1 MQNKNNNN
9 KLKKVKK
16 VKKTK
21 KHIQKGDKF
30 SKNCNL
36 CCDSFRTCGPFGSEN
51 RAEEKDIEQEPED
64 HEDHQQEYLEDDDW
78 AGSDREGKI

>member
-16 VKKTK
+16 VKKNK

-30 SKNCNL
+30 SKNCKQNTHI
-36 CCDSFRTCGPFGSEN
+36 FRTCSPFGSQD
-51 RAEEKDIEQEPED
+51 RAEEKNINQESK
-64 HEDHQQEYLEDDDW
+64 DHQDHQ
-78 AGSDREGKI
+78 